1 MPRPVPVEWTNEP
14 AKSVRAAIIAN
25 RERFCCP
32 QCGSSLTFSTVKGTA
47 RVQCTAKECRCSFT
61 DKEAVKL
68 FGIRMGGIEDAG
80 LTVPEPQQQHVAP
93 HGSNAGS
100 VDRLMGRL
108 KAFNAMK
115 TNTSPSSAARVVDNN
130 SDNDDEDE
138 DNAEP
143 AQQQQPRTSTKQLS
157 FAAVS
162 TTVEKLHR
170 SQRRERDLE
179 VENHRL
185 RKLLREHLK
194 DKESLVVKVEELT
207 ATVKQLQSAISA
219 PPPTSTTTATT
230 TRPTA
235 DTASAPQPNPSST
248 KKTFASVCKAYA
260 VKKGLDEGKVKTSA
274 AKLRAAPVTK
284 PRGKADAKHGFRRV
298 YVSGLKYAPY
308 KEIKAC
314 LFEMRFVLSK
324 VYNIAFIARSVAE
337 FTVADDY
344 AAAFERQIKD
354 VGFKLVDVQDPSKP
368 IDKRAK
374 KEIADRVRAAFV
386 KRTETLVANTKNPRL
401 ANYFEALLKQ
411 TITSD
416 STTAKADTTTIP
428 FATKHNPNQ
437 APNPSS
443 TSTPSLLAEP
453 GRQLSGM
460 FSQY

>member
-1 MPRPVPVEWTNEP
+1 MPRPVPIEWTNEP

-32 QCGSSLTFSTVKGTA
+32 QCRSSLTFSTVKGTA
-47 RVQCTAKECRCSFT
+47 RVQCTAKECRCSFSA
-61 DKEAVKL
+61 KEAVKL
-68 FGIRMGGIEDAG
+68 FGIRMGDIDVAG
-80 LTVPEPQQQHVAP
+80 LTAHEPQQQP
-93 HGSNAGS
+93 GSPNGSSAGS
-100 VDRLMGRL
+100 VNRLMDRL

-115 TNTSPSSAARVVDNN
+115 ASTTPSPAARDTGDN
-130 SDNDDEDE
+130 SDDKDD
-138 DNAEP
+138 AEP
-143 AQQQQPRTSTKQLS
+143 AQQQQQPRTSSKQLS
-157 FAAVS
+157 FAAALS
-162 TTVEKLHR
+162 TEEKLLR

-185 RKLLREHLK
+185 RQLLCVHLK
-194 DKESLVVKVEELT
+194 DKESLVAKVDELA
-207 ATVKQLQSAISA
+207 ATVNQLQSAIPA
-219 PPPTSTTTATT
+219 PPPTSTTTTPPP
-230 TRPTA
+230 PTGS
-235 DTASAPQPNPSST
+235 TPQPKPSPT
-248 KKTFASVCKAYA
+248 KMTFASVCKAYA
-260 VKKGLDEGKVKTSA
+260 VKKGLDEDKVKTAA

-354 VGFKLVDVQDPSKP
+354 FGFKLVDVQDPSKP

-401 ANYFEALLKQ
+401 ADYFEALLKQ
-411 TITSD
+411 T
-416 STTAKADTTTIP
+416 TTTNSPTTTPSETNHI
-428 FATKHNPNQ
+428 HNQ
-437 APNPSS
+437 APNPSN

-460 FSQY
+460 FTQY